1 MFRFHHLAR
10 SVIALTAILTAS
22 GCQSSL
28 ADSASAQFAQ
38 TAVTQQLIIKF
49 KPANAERLACDADG
63 IARLAAATGS
73 TLDFVRVMSG
83 AACVVRQRAGNES
96 DLIQAQRRIK
106 RHPAIDWLEPD
117 AVMKAL

>member
-1 MFRFHHLAR
+1 M
-10 SVIALTAILTAS
+10 LTAL
-22 GCQSSL
+22 GCQSSPAENGPVQL
-28 ADSASAQFAQ
+28 AQ

-73 TLDFVRVMSG
+73 TLSFLRAMSG
-83 AACVVRQRAGNES
+83 AACVVQQRAGNES
-96 DLIQAQRRIK
+96 DLMQAQRRIK
-106 RHPAIDWLEPD
+106 RHPAIDWIEPD